1 MKLPASLFW
10 GIAHLMVGRERS
22 RPGRQFIESVSPGCE
37 NWATTER
44 LIALATICELADEQ
58 AYEAELSQCVGVT
71 GYHHWFILR
80 TLADVLNYEFRAYAV
95 DSGGE
100 RLGVIPLFFRRRG
113 PVSTVNF
120 MPVGCIG
127 PAIRGEA
134 LRAGRMGELL
144 RGVNPVLRHHRAVA
158 ARWSFSPGLKV
169 SAADLTAQGL
179 PVVEWENYVI
189 PGTKSVDDLL
199 KSMSRSR
206 RQSINRHLRRGQDRG
221 VTVQEASTEEV
232 VRCLPEQIVK
242 VYERQ
247 GLAPL
252 YTFAEVQALTERLAA
267 HPRMLW
273 RTVKDSDGA
282 VLGMAGCVI
291 GDERVWGW
299 LITGGP
305 AHGVSVQTLCYWDLI
320 NWSLDR
326 GLALDLGGAPNDGIR
341 ELKVSLGADTETAV
355 RAFQFRPGA
364 AYKTAVALRNWG
376 PVRDNWIRMRR
387 MIGD

>member
-1 MKLPASLFW
+1 MTAIS
-10 GIAHLMVGRERS
+10 
-22 RPGRQFIESVSPGCE
+22 
-37 NWATTER
+37 
-44 LIALATICELADEQ
+44 ELADEQ

-71 GYHHWFILR
+71 GYHHWFLLR
-80 TLADVLNYEFRAYAV
+80 ALADAIDCEFHAFAV
-95 DSGGE
+95 DAGGE
-100 RLGVIPLFFRRRG
+100 RLGVVPLFFRRRG

-120 MPVGCIG
+120 IPVGCIG
-127 PAIRGEA
+127 PVIRGEA

-144 RGVNPVLRHHRAVA
+144 RGVRPVLRRHRTVA
-158 ARWSFSPGLKV
+158 TRWSFSPGLPV
-169 SAADLTAQGL
+169 SPEKLAAQGL
-179 PVVEWENYVI
+179 PIVVWENYVI

-206 RQSINRHLRRGQDRG
+206 RQSINRHLRRGEDRG
-221 VTVQEASTEEV
+221 VAVHEAAAHEV
-232 VRCLPEQIVK
+232 LDYLPMQIVA

-247 GLAPL
+247 GLTPL
-252 YTFAEVQALTERLAA
+252 YTFAQVRSLAERLVS

-273 RTVKDSDGA
+273 RTVKDADGA
-282 VLGMAGCVI
+282 VLGMAGCVV

-320 NWSLDR
+320 KWSLDR

-341 ELKVSLGADTETAV
+341 ELKVSLGADAETV
-355 RAFQFRPGA
+355 FRAFEFHPGA

-376 PVRDNWIRMRR
+376 PVRHNWARMRR